1 MKEKEFENYTDPI
14 LEECYRM
21 KEEFNAKFDSL
32 EELTAH
38 LIQVQEECRQNGIEV
53 VSYYVPPSERK
64 QGLASTDVE
73 TLDETSQQ

>member
-1 MKEKEFENYTDPI
+1 MKENFENYTDPI
-14 LEECYRM
+14 LEECYRIK
-21 KEEFNAKFDSL
+21 KELSDRFKSV

-38 LIQVQEECRQNGIEV
+38 LIQVQEECRRNGIKV

-64 QGLASTDVE
+64 QDLASTDAE